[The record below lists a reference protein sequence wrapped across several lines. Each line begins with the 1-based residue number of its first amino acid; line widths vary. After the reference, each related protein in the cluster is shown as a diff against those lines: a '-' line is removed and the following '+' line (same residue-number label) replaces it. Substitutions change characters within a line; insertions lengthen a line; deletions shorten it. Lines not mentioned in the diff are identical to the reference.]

1 MKTSRASASD
11 EHNFVRSAEGVEDGV
26 GEGGRVGTGGVG
38 VEARSGTTSD
48 A

>member
-11 EHNFVRSAEGVEDGV
+11 EHNFVRSGSRVEDGV
-26 GEGGRVGTGGVG
+26 GEGGEGGDGGVG